1 MAGANSATENFT
13 LVLSDEE
20 RKTLLHVVQAALRNK
35 SIEAN
40 RTDAIEYHQY
50 VQHEEEV
57 YQRLLSKL
65 QGK

>member
-1 MAGANSATENFT
+1 MAAANSATENFT
-13 LVLSDEE
+13 LNLTDEE
-20 RKTLLHVVQAALRNK
+20 RKTLLHVVEGALRNK

-40 RTDAIEYHQY
+40 RTDAIEYHEY

-57 YQRLLSKL
+57 YQRLLNKL